1 MAEGRDEKQA
11 ASPTMQA
18 STQLH
23 KLGCA
28 VPLPRTG
35 PAALALA
42 GRQSRARLRCCIGTS
57 REPAVAVIAAAAG
70 AAYGSQQHQV
80 PMQLHKQRDPDR
92 TARGCQ
98 GVTEGEV
105 QVSQLQPRKASLGR
119 GPDLERGDSNVEQGG
134 WAGRCQRV
142 PSLGQQWC
150 NPPPAAVQG

>member
-1 MAEGRDEKQA
+1 
-11 ASPTMQA
+11 MQA

-28 VPLPRTG
+28 VPPPRTG

-57 REPAVAVIAAAAG
+57 REPAAAVIAAAAG

-80 PMQLHKQRDPDR
+80 PSQLHKQRDPGR

-105 QVSQLQPRKASLGR
+105 QVSQLQPRKASLSR
-119 GPDLERGDSNVEQGG
+119 GPDLERGGRNVGTGRAGG
-134 WAGRCQRV
+134 RLPSEFRPWANSGATPRPLLCKGSPHV
-142 PSLGQQWC
+142 
-150 NPPPAAVQG
+150 